1 MQLAGDT
8 DDLGLALLLIHSGDT
23 GPAVTEVRKVLVS
36 LGLLSE
42 NSSGDGVY
50 DRATD
55 LAVRAFQQDRGLTVD
70 GVVGAETYR
79 AISSAR
85 WRLGDRLLTFTA
97 ARPMVGDDVSVLQE
111 RLLELGYDSGRPDG
125 VFGARTAAA
134 LRGLQR
140 DYGLR
145 VDGSCGPETLRA
157 LRQLGR
163 KVVGGRP
170 QLLRETTTV
179 AISGP
184 ALVGKRVI
192 VDPGHGGADPGSSF
206 AGLTEAEL
214 AWDLAARLEGRLG
227 AAGVTAYLTRGRTT
241 GMTEE
246 ERAQFAN
253 STGADLVVSL
263 HVDAGNSPLAEGVAT
278 YHFGTGSGLTSTV
291 GEQLAGLVHREVVA
305 RTGMLDCR
313 THAKTWSL
321 LRLTTMPAIR
331 LEVGHLS
338 NAGDRARLA
347 DPAFRD
353 TVAEA
358 VLVGVQRLYLP
369 AEIDPPTGTYKIPV

>member
-1 MQLAGDT
+1 M
-8 DDLGLALLLIHSGDT
+8 LLIHSGDT
-23 GPAVTEVRKVLVS
+23 GPAVTEVRKVLIS
-36 LGLLSE
+36 LGLLDE
-42 NSSGDGVY
+42 IGTGDGVY
-50 DRATD
+50 DRDTD

-70 GVVGAETYR
+70 GVVGSETYR

-97 ARPMVGDDVSVLQE
+97 AHLIVGDDVSVLQE
-111 RLLELGYDSGRPDG
+111 RILELGYDSGRPDG

-134 LRGLQR
+134 LRGFQR

-179 AISGP
+179 VNSGP

-192 VDPGHGGADPGSSF
+192 VDPGHGGDDPG
-206 AGLTEAEL
+206 ARYDGLTEAEL

-241 GMTEE
+241 GLSEE
-246 ERAQFAN
+246 QRADFAN

-263 HVDAGNSPLAEGVAT
+263 HVDASSSPQAQGVAT

-305 RTGMLDCR
+305 RTGLLDCR

-321 LRLTTMPAIR
+321 LRLTAMPTIR

-358 VLVGVQRLYLP
+358 VLVAVQRLYLP
-369 AEIDPPTGTYKIPV
+369 AEIDPPTGTYSIPVV

>member
-1 MQLAGDT
+1 M
-8 DDLGLALLLIHSGDT
+8 LLLHRGDT
-23 GPAVTEVRKVLVS
+23 GPAVSEVRGALIS
-36 LGLLSE
+36 LGLLDD
-42 NSSGDGVY
+42 SGSGNGTY
-50 DRATD
+50 DHKID

-85 WRLGDRLLTFTA
+85 WRLGDRVLSFTA
-97 ARPMVGDDVSVLQE
+97 ANPIVGDDVSVLQE
-111 RLLELGYDSGRPDG
+111 RLLELGYDAGRPDG
-125 VFGARTAAA
+125 LFGDRTAEA
-134 LRGLQR
+134 LRGFQR

-145 VDGSCGPETLRA
+145 ADGTCGPETLRG

-163 KVVGGRP
+163 KVIGGRP

-179 AISGP
+179 ANSGP

-192 VDPGHGGADPGSSF
+192 IDPGHGGDDPG
-206 AGLTEAEL
+206 ARYDGLTEAEL
-214 AWDLAARLEGRLG
+214 AWDLATRLEGRLG
-227 AAGVTAYLTRGRTT
+227 AAGVTAYLTRGRSSGLTDD
-241 GMTEE
+241 
-246 ERAQFAN
+246 ERARFAN
-253 STGADLVVSL
+253 TTGADLVVSL
-263 HVDAGNSPLAEGVAT
+263 HIDASTSPQAQGVAT

-305 RTGMLDCR
+305 RTGLLDCR
-313 THAKTWSL
+313 THAKTWEL
-321 LRLTTMPAIR
+321 LRLTAMPAIR

-338 NAGDRARLA
+338 HPGDRARLT

-358 VLVGVQRLYLP
+358 VLVAVQRLYLP
-369 AEIDPPTGTYKIPV
+369 AEVDPPTGTFTMPV